1 MEGPRSHLPPIPDN
15 YITLRHLQ
23 EKRLKE
29 KEEDEERRRRLIEQE
44 EEEQRRR
51 LIEQEEE
58 ERKKLAA
65 AVEALVLGGSGD
77 RRQGGERRTVCW
89 EVRVS
94 EGEEKRGGGEEGV
107 PAVATA
113 RKMGWKNKR
122 MRKKKGEGAVAL
134 VVASDGETAAIG
146 PCTADSAV
154 PRENTKAGS
163 GDTARLAAAAE
174 WKIGGSWEGEDAG
187 VVVGKWGE
195 GRKEAKG
202 KRRGQQ
208 AKSTA
213 AAVVV
218 EENGGRRGC
227 AEKGE
232 EVRSVAKGKGRG
244 RPAKSPAAVVEEEG
258 GESEWAEKGEEG
270 RSDAK
275 RQGRGGPAKSPAA
288 TTAAAPTTT
297 EATRVAKTAAAT
309 TAATATVGEQGGRRG
324 WAKKGGGQRPRRGD
338 DVGQMWVPKCG
349 GTESC

>member
-1 MEGPRSHLPPIPDN
+1 MEGRRSHLAPMPDN
-15 YITLRHLQ
+15 YISLRHLQ

-29 KEEDEERRRRLIEQE
+29 KEEEERRRRLIEQGE
-44 EEEQRRR
+44 EERRRR

-77 RRQGGERRTVCW
+77 RRQGGEDRTICR

-113 RKMGWKNKR
+113 TKIGWKKKR

-134 VVASDGETAAIG
+134 VVAGDGETAAIG

-154 PRENTKAGS
+154 PGWKTKAGS
-163 GDTARLAAAAE
+163 GDTARLTAAAAE
-174 WKIGGSWEGEDAG
+174 LKIGGSGEGEDAG
-187 VVVGKWGE
+187 VVVGKGGD

-202 KRRGQQ
+202 KRWGQQ

-213 AAVVV
+213 AVVV
-218 EENGGRRGC
+218 GENSGGRRW

-232 EVRSVAKGKGRG
+232 EVRSEAKGKGRG
-244 RPAKSPAAVVEEEG
+244 QPAKWPAAMVGEEG
-258 GESEWAEKGEEG
+258 GQSEWAEKGDKG
-270 RSDAK
+270 RSEAK
-275 RQGRGGPAKSPAA
+275 RQGKGRPAMEAALESTAATMVAMPVA
-288 TTAAAPTTT
+288 TTA
-297 EATRVAKTAAAT
+297 V
-309 TAATATVGEQGGRRG
+309 ATATVGERGGRKG
-324 WAKKGGGQRPRRGD
+324 WAQKGARLLSPRPWD

-349 GTESC
+349 GTENC